1 MLRLDLQ
8 QIKRFIISGGFAT
21 SLHFT
26 AMGLLI
32 YLGMD
37 AVWSTSIG
45 AAAGAAF
52 NYVLQYYYTFASDRK
67 HLHSLAAY
75 LVAAGLAW
83 LTNLLVFALLHT
95 ILGAGVI
102 LSQLV
107 ATSIVT
113 LQNYLVYKKLVFF
126 QNTAIVKMDGLK

>member
-1 MLRLDLQ
+1 MLSLDLQ

-21 SLHFT
+21 LLHFFV
-26 AMGLLI
+26 MGLLI

-37 AVWSTSIG
+37 AVWATSIG
-45 AAAGAAF
+45 AASGAAF
-52 NYVLQYYYTFASDRK
+52 NYVLQYYYTFVSDRK
-67 HLHSLAAY
+67 HLQSLAAY
-75 LVAAGLAW
+75 LIAAGLAW

-107 ATSIVT
+107 ATSIMT

-126 QNTAIVKMDGLK
+126 QNTTLVKLDGLK